1 MNVSN
6 RKIIRRLSI
15 ASFKAAKIRNII
27 TVAAIAL
34 TTILFTVIFTVGM
47 SMKYG
52 FEQSNFRQVG
62 GYAHGGFKY
71 LTKEQFEELKGDLLI
86 KEYGKRIFCGMP
98 EKEPFHKSHVEVSY
112 CDENTAKWMFL
123 EPIEGRLPKEGTNEA
138 ATDLRVLSLLGVEPV
153 IGNEFTMTFMVDG
166 KETTETFTLCGYW
179 DYDEITVANHVLI
192 PESRTQEIFEKL
204 DTKGED
210 GMTSFINMDVMFKN
224 ASNIEENINTI
235 LERHGYQSE
244 GLDQGD
250 NYIRTGVNWGYMSAQ
265 FEDSLDITTVLGLI
279 AVMLLIIFTGYL
291 IIYNIFQISVS
302 NDVRFYGL
310 LKTIGTTGR
319 QIKRIISMQAFLLSA
334 LGIPIGLVFGY
345 GVGVVMTGIV
355 VSKLDGIE
363 LTYSVSPIIFLGA
376 AAFSLVTVWLSCRK
390 PRRMAAKISPVE
402 AVRYTESS
410 VKRTS
415 NTRSRGCFAKKF
427 YVSRGRMP
435 KRRHSPSESKT
446 PQKGA
451 SIFRMAMAN
460 LGRNKSKTVITVIS
474 MSFAVVILNIT
485 FILANGFD
493 MDKYLNRV
501 VADFII
507 AQAPYFQASAWD
519 KTGIL
524 PEEAVSQIEALDGVK
539 GGRTYQKTF
548 EAQEFVSEE
557 WIRKANGKYGSPE
570 QLDRYVEMLEKVG
583 DLRADRVQLY
593 GMEDFV
599 LDKLPVIEG
608 DLSKLKEGGN
618 YVAAVYNDD
627 DYGNL
632 YEDSHW
638 AKLGDKITIR
648 YVKEYEY
655 FNPETGEI
663 YGEDEDLS
671 ESNKPYW
678 TRAKVYE
685 DKVYEVAAL
694 VTVPGK
700 ISYRYYGADEFVMGA
715 DTFIRDSGT
724 SDILYYAFDCEDDKV
739 EQLEQWMQDFAG
751 GDDSMYDYESRKK
764 EEEDFYGFRN
774 MFVMVGSGAALIVGM
789 VGILNFLNA
798 ILTGIM
804 ARKREFAVLQSVGMT
819 GRQLNRMLITEGMVF
834 AGSSIVITL
843 ILTIVMGPLASS
855 VLEGMFWFFSY
866 HLTVMPIF
874 VVAPVFLAIGAVIP
888 LCSYHYVAKRSV
900 VERLREAE

>member
-1 MNVSN
+1 MHVSN
-6 RKIIRRLSI
+6 RKIIRRLSV

-47 SMKYG
+47 SIKHG
-52 FEQSNFRQVG
+52 FEQSNFRQAG
-62 GYAHGGFKY
+62 GYSHGCFKY
-71 LTKEQFEELKGDLLI
+71 LAEEQFEELKDDPLI
-86 KEYGKRIFCGMP
+86 KEYGMRIFCGMP

-112 CDENTAKWMFL
+112 CDANTAKWMFI
-123 EPIEGRLPKEGTNEA
+123 EPIEGRFPREGTNEA

-166 KETTETFTLCGYW
+166 VETTETFTLCGYW
-179 DYDEITVANHVLI
+179 DYDDAIVANHVLI

-204 DTKGED
+204 GTQGKD
-210 GMTSFINMDVMFKN
+210 GMTGFLNMDVMFKN
-224 ASNIEENINTI
+224 ASHIEENLNTI

-250 NYIRTGVNWGYMSAQ
+250 NYIRTGVNWGYVSAQ
-265 FEDSLDITTVLGLI
+265 FEDAIDISTVLALI

-334 LGIPIGLVFGY
+334 FGIPIGLAVGY
-345 GVGVVMTGIV
+345 GVGVLMTGIV
-355 VSKLDGIE
+355 VSKLNGVV
-363 LTYSVSPIIFLGA
+363 LTYSISPVIFLGA

-402 AVRYTESS
+402 AVRYTE
-410 VKRTS
+410 VVGTKKK
-415 NTRSRGCFAKKF
+415 SRK
-427 YVSRGRMP
+427 V
-435 KRRHSPSESKT
+435 E
-446 PQKGA
+446 KGA

-493 MDKYLNRV
+493 MDKYLRRV
-501 VADFII
+501 VVDFIT
-507 AQAPYFQASAWD
+507 ADASYFQ
-519 KTGIL
+519 TGNFNPMSF
-524 PEEAVSQIEALDGVK
+524 PEETISQIEALNGVK
-539 GGRTYQKTF
+539 GGRTYKKAF
-548 EAQEFVSEE
+548 DAQEFVTEE
-557 WIRKANGKYGSPE
+557 WLRKMYGEWSDPE
-570 QLDRYVEMLEKVG
+570 TVNRYIELSEKEG
-583 DLRADRVQLY
+583 NLCAERVQLY

-599 LDKLPVIEG
+599 LDKLKLLEG

-618 YVAAVYNDD
+618 YVAAVYSAD
-627 DYGNL
+627 DYGNIH
-632 YEDSHW
+632 EDSHW
-638 AKLGDKITIR
+638 AKLGDQVTIR
-648 YVKEYEY
+648 YVKEWECY
-655 FNPETGEI
+655 NPETGEI
-663 YGEDEDLS
+663 YGADEDLS
-671 ESNKPYW
+671 DKLYQQ
-678 TRAKVYE
+678 RGKVYE

-694 VTVPGK
+694 VEVPSTL
-700 ISYRYYGADEFVMGA
+700 SYRYYGADEFVMGA

-724 SDILYYAFDCEDDKV
+724 SDVLYYAFDCEDGQVDAV
-739 EQLEQWMQDFAG
+739 EQWMQNFAG
-751 GDDSMYDYESRKK
+751 SDDSMYDYESRKTY
-764 EEEDFYGFRN
+764 EEDFYGFRD
-774 MFVMVGSGAALIVGM
+774 MFLMVGSGAALIVGL

-819 GRQLNRMLITEGMVF
+819 GKQLNQMLITEGMVF
-834 AGSSIVITL
+834 AGSSIVVTL
-843 ILTIVMGPLASS
+843 ILTIIMGPLASS

-866 HLTVMPIF
+866 HLTVTPILL
-874 VVAPVFLAIGAVIP
+874 VAPAFLAIGAVIP
-888 LCSYHYVAKRSV
+888 LASYHYVAKRSV

>member
-71 LTKEQFEELKGDLLI
+71 LTKEQFEELKGDPLI

-112 CDENTAKWMFL
+112 CNENTAKWMFL
-123 EPIEGRLPKEGTNEA
+123 DPIEGRLPKEGTNEA

-153 IGNEFTMTFMVDG
+153 IDNEFTMTFLVDG

-204 DTKGED
+204 GTQGKD

-265 FEDSLDITTVLGLI
+265 FEDSLDITTVLALI

-345 GVGVVMTGIV
+345 GVGVLMTGIV

-363 LTYSVSPIIFLGA
+363 LAYSVSPVIFLGA

-415 NTRSRGCFAKKF
+415 R
-427 YVSRGRMP
+427 P
-435 KRRHSPSESKT
+435 KRRHSPSKSKT

-501 VADFII
+501 VTDFII
-507 AQAPYFQASAWD
+507 ADASYFQFHGAS
-519 KTGIL
+519 I
-524 PEEAVSQIEALDGVK
+524 PEEVVSQIEALDGVK

-557 WIRKANGKYGSPE
+557 WIRKVNGKYGSPE

-618 YVAAVYNDD
+618 YVAAVYGDD

-739 EQLEQWMQDFAG
+739 EQVEQWMQDFAG

-866 HLTVMPIF
+866 HLTVTPIF
-874 VVAPVFLAIGAVIP
+874 VVAPVFLLIGAVIP

>member
-1 MNVSN
+1 MRVAN
-6 RKIIRRLSI
+6 RKIIRRLSV

-47 SMKYG
+47 SIKHG

-62 GYAHGGFKY
+62 GYSHGGFKY
-71 LTKEQFEELKGDLLI
+71 LTEEQFKELKDDPLI

-112 CDENTAKWMFL
+112 CDENMAKWMFL
-123 EPIEGRLPKEGTNEA
+123 EPKEGRFPKEGTNEA

-166 KETTETFTLCGYW
+166 EETTETFTLCGYW
-179 DYDEITVANHVLI
+179 DYDDVIVANHVLI

-204 DTKGED
+204 HTQGKD
-210 GMTSFINMDVMFKN
+210 GMTGTWNMDVMFKN
-224 ASNIEENINTI
+224 ASHIEENLNTI

-250 NYIRTGVNWGYMSAQ
+250 NYIRIGVNWGYVSAQ
-265 FEDSLDITTVLGLI
+265 FEDAIDVSTVLALI

-319 QIKRIISMQAFLLSA
+319 QIKRIISLQAFLLSA
-334 LGIPIGLVFGY
+334 LGIPIGLILGY
-345 GVGVVMTGIV
+345 GVGMLMTGIV
-355 VSKLDGIE
+355 VSQLDGIV
-363 LTYSVSPIIFLGA
+363 LAYSVSPIIFLGA
-376 AAFSLVTVWLSCRK
+376 AVFSLVTVWLSCRK

-402 AVRYTESS
+402 AVRYTE
-410 VKRTS
+410 VV
-415 NTRSRGCFAKKF
+415 GAKKK
-427 YVSRGRMP
+427 SRKG
-435 KRRHSPSESKT
+435 K
-446 PQKGA
+446 KGA
-451 SIFRMAMAN
+451 SIFRMALAN
-460 LGRNKSKTVITVIS
+460 LGRNKSKTIITVIS

-501 VADFII
+501 VADFIT
-507 AQAPYFQASAWD
+507 AEAPYFQPATYD
-519 KTGIL
+519 KTGVL
-524 PEEAVSQIEALDGVK
+524 PEEVIAQIEALDGVK
-539 GGRTYQKTF
+539 GGRTYKKSF
-548 EAQEFVSEE
+548 EAEEFVSEE
-557 WIRKANGKYGSPE
+557 WMRKVYGQWGSPE
-570 QLDRYVEMLEKVG
+570 QVAQYVEMTEKVG
-583 DLRADRVQLY
+583 DLCADRVQLY

-599 LDKLPVIEG
+599 LDKLNLLEG
-608 DLSKLKEGGN
+608 DLDKLKDGGN
-618 YVAAVYNDD
+618 YVAAVYSAD
-627 DYGNL
+627 DYGNIH
-632 YEDSHW
+632 EDSHW
-638 AKLGDKITIR
+638 AKLGDQVTIR

-655 FNPETGEI
+655 YNPETGEV
-663 YGEDEDLS
+663 YGENEDL
-671 ESNKPYW
+671 EDKPYR

-694 VTVPGK
+694 VEVPGK

-724 SDILYYAFDCEDDKV
+724 SDVLYYAFDCEDERV
-739 EQLEQWMQDFAG
+739 EQVEQWMQDFAG

-764 EEEDFYGFRN
+764 EEEEFNGFRN
-774 MFVMVGSGAALIVGM
+774 MFMMVGSGAALIVGM

-819 GRQLNRMLITEGMVF
+819 GKQLNQMLITEGMVF

-843 ILTIVMGPLASS
+843 ILTIIMGPLASS

-866 HLTVMPIF
+866 HLTVTPIF
-874 VVAPVFLAIGAVIP
+874 LVAPAFLLLGAAIP
-888 LCSYHYVAKRSV
+888 LISYHYVMKRSV

>member
-6 RKIIRRLSI
+6 RKCIRRLSI

-27 TVAAIAL
+27 TIAAIAL

-47 SMKYG
+47 SIKYG

-62 GYAHGGFKY
+62 GYSHGGFKN
-71 LTKEQFEELKGDLLI
+71 LTREQFEELKDDPLI
-86 KEYGKRIFCGMP
+86 KEYGKRIYCGMP

-112 CDENTAKWMFL
+112 CDANTAKWMFL
-123 EPIEGRLPKEGTNEA
+123 EPKEGRFPKEGTNEA

-179 DYDEITVANHVLI
+179 DYDEVIVANHVLI
-192 PESRTQEIFEKL
+192 PESRTRQIFDKL
-204 DTKGED
+204 GTQGKD
-210 GMTSFINMDVMFKN
+210 GMTGFWNMNVMFKN
-224 ASNIEENINTI
+224 ASNIEGNLNTI

-244 GLDQGD
+244 SWEQGD
-250 NYIRTGVNWGYMSAQ
+250 NYVRKGVNWGYVSAQ
-265 FEDSLDITTVLGLI
+265 FEDSLDIATVFALI
-279 AVMLLIIFTGYL
+279 VVMLLIIFTGYL

-345 GVGVVMTGIV
+345 GVGVMMTGV
-355 VSKLDGIE
+355 VVAKLNGVD
-363 LTYSVSPIIFLGA
+363 LTYSVNPIIFFGA
-376 AAFSLVTVWLSCRK
+376 AAFSFVTVWLSCRK

-402 AVRYTESS
+402 AVRYTENGGTKKKSR
-410 VKRTS
+410 KR
-415 NTRSRGCFAKKF
+415 
-427 YVSRGRMP
+427 
-435 KRRHSPSESKT
+435 E
-446 PQKGA
+446 KGA

-474 MSFAVVILNIT
+474 MSFAVVILNLT

-501 VADFII
+501 VTDFIVSD
-507 AQAPYFQASAWD
+507 ASYFQYHGD
-519 KTGIL
+519 TPF
-524 PEEAVSQIEALDGVK
+524 PEEIASQIEAMDGVQ

-548 EAQEFVSEE
+548 EAQEFVTEE
-557 WIRKANGKYGSPE
+557 WVRKTKGRFYSPE
-570 QLDRYVEMLEKVG
+570 ILDMYLETLERAG
-583 DLRADRVQLY
+583 DVCADDVQLF
-593 GMEDFV
+593 GMEDFI
-599 LDKLPVIEG
+599 LDKLPVLEG
-608 DLSKLKEGGN
+608 DLSKLKGDGN
-618 YVAAVYNDD
+618 YVAAVYNAD
-627 DYGNL
+627 DYGNV

-638 AKLGDKITIR
+638 AKLGDQITIR
-648 YVKEYEY
+648 YVKEWEY
-655 FNPETGEI
+655 YNPDTGEI
-663 YGEDEDLS
+663 YEEDEDLDDKRW
-671 ESNKPYW
+671 NR
-678 TRAKVYE
+678 RAKVYE

-694 VTVPGK
+694 VEVPGK
-700 ISYRYYGADEFVMGA
+700 ISYRYYGRDEFVMGA

-724 SDILYYAFDCEDDKV
+724 SDILYYAFDCEDDKA
-739 EQLEQWMQDFAG
+739 EQMEQWMQNLAG
-751 GDDSMYDYESRKK
+751 GDDSLYDYESRQSEA
-764 EEEDFYGFRN
+764 EEFYGFRD
-774 MFVMVGSGAALIVGM
+774 MFLIVGSGAALIVGI

-819 GRQLNRMLITEGMVF
+819 GKQLNRMLITEGMVF

-843 ILTIVMGPLASS
+843 ILTVAMGPHASS

-866 HLTVMPIF
+866 HLTVTPIF
-874 VVAPVFLAIGAVIP
+874 VVAPIFLLLGAVIP
-888 LCSYHYVAKRSV
+888 LVSYRQAAKRSV

>member
-6 RKIIRRLSI
+6 RKCIRRLSI
-15 ASFKAAKIRNII
+15 ASFKAAKTRNII
-27 TVAAIAL
+27 TIAAIAL

-47 SMKYG
+47 SIKYG

-62 GYAHGGFKY
+62 GYSHGGFKY
-71 LTKEQFEELKGDLLI
+71 LTKEQFEELKDDPLI
-86 KEYGKRIFCGMP
+86 KEYGKRIYCGMP

-112 CDENTAKWMFL
+112 CDANTAKWMFL
-123 EPIEGRLPKEGTNEA
+123 EPKEGRFPKEGTNEA
-138 ATDLRVLSLLGVEPV
+138 ATDLKVLSLLGVEPV

-179 DYDEITVANHVLI
+179 DYDEVIVANHVLI
-192 PESRTQEIFEKL
+192 PESRTQEIFENLNTQGK
-204 DTKGED
+204 D
-210 GMTSFINMDVMFKN
+210 GMTGFWNMDVMLKN
-224 ASNIEENINTI
+224 ASNIEGNLNTI

-244 GLDQGD
+244 DWEQRD
-250 NYIRTGVNWGYMSAQ
+250 NYIRTGVNWGYVSAQ
-265 FEDSLDITTVLGLI
+265 FEDSLDIFTVLALVV
-279 AVMLLIIFTGYL
+279 VMLLIIFTGYL

-334 LGIPIGLVFGY
+334 LGIPIGLVLGY
-345 GVGVVMTGIV
+345 GAGVVMTGVV
-355 VSKLDGIE
+355 VSKLNGVD
-363 LTYSVSPIIFLGA
+363 LTYSVNPIIFFGA
-376 AAFSLVTVWLSCRK
+376 AAFSFVTVWLSCRK

-402 AVRYTESS
+402 AVRYTENS

-415 NTRSRGCFAKKF
+415 NTRRRMSKRGHF
-427 YVSRGRMP
+427 S
-435 KRRHSPSESKT
+435 SESEN

-474 MSFAVVILNIT
+474 MSFAVVILNLT

-501 VADFII
+501 VTDFIVSD
-507 AQAPYFQASAWD
+507 ASYFQYHGD
-519 KTGIL
+519 TPF
-524 PEEAVSQIEALDGVK
+524 PEEIASQIEAMDGVQ

-548 EAQEFVSEE
+548 EAQEFVTEE
-557 WIRKANGKYGSPE
+557 WIRKTKGRFYSPE
-570 QLDRYVEMLEKVG
+570 MLDMYLETLEKTG
-583 DLRADRVQLY
+583 DVCADDVQLY

-599 LDKLPVIEG
+599 LDKIPVLAG
-608 DLSKLKEGGN
+608 DISKLKGAGN
-618 YVAAVYNDD
+618 YVAAVYDDD

-632 YEDSHW
+632 HEDSHW
-638 AKLGDKITIR
+638 AKLGDQITIR
-648 YVKEYEY
+648 YVREWEYY
-655 FNPETGEI
+655 NPDTGEI
-663 YGEDEDLS
+663 YEEDEDLDDKRW
-671 ESNKPYW
+671 NR
-678 TRAKVYE
+678 RAKVFE

-694 VTVPGK
+694 VKVPGK
-700 ISYRYYGADEFVMGA
+700 ISYRYYGRDEFVMGA
-715 DTFIRDSGT
+715 ETFIRDSGT

-739 EQLEQWMQDFAG
+739 EQMEQWMQDFAG
-751 GDDSMYDYESRKK
+751 GDDSLYDYESRQSEA
-764 EEEDFYGFRN
+764 EEFYGFRD
-774 MFVMVGSGAALIVGM
+774 MFLMVGSGAALIVGM

-804 ARKREFAVLQSVGMT
+804 ARRREFAVLQSVGMT
-819 GRQLNRMLITEGMVF
+819 GKQLNQMLITEGMVF

-843 ILTIVMGPLASS
+843 VLTVVAGPLASS

-866 HLTVMPIF
+866 HLTVTPIF
-874 VVAPVFLAIGAVIP
+874 VVTPIFLLLGAMIP
-888 LCSYHYVAKRSV
+888 LASYRQVARKSV

>member
-1 MNVSN
+1 
-6 RKIIRRLSI
+6 
-15 ASFKAAKIRNII
+15 
-27 TVAAIAL
+27 
-34 TTILFTVIFTVGM
+34 
-47 SMKYG
+47 
-52 FEQSNFRQVG
+52 
-62 GYAHGGFKY
+62 
-71 LTKEQFEELKGDLLI
+71 
-86 KEYGKRIFCGMP
+86 
-98 EKEPFHKSHVEVSY
+98 
-112 CDENTAKWMFL
+112 
-123 EPIEGRLPKEGTNEA
+123 
-138 ATDLRVLSLLGVEPV
+138 
-153 IGNEFTMTFMVDG
+153 
-166 KETTETFTLCGYW
+166 
-179 DYDEITVANHVLI
+179 
-192 PESRTQEIFEKL
+192 
-204 DTKGED
+204 
-210 GMTSFINMDVMFKN
+210 
-224 ASNIEENINTI
+224 
-235 LERHGYQSE
+235 
-244 GLDQGD
+244 
-250 NYIRTGVNWGYMSAQ
+250 
-265 FEDSLDITTVLGLI
+265 
-279 AVMLLIIFTGYL
+279 
-291 IIYNIFQISVS
+291 
-302 NDVRFYGL
+302 
-310 LKTIGTTGR
+310 
-319 QIKRIISMQAFLLSA
+319 MQAFLLSA
-334 LGIPIGLVFGY
+334 LGIPIGLVLGY
-345 GVGVVMTGIV
+345 GVGVFMTGVV
-355 VSKLDGIE
+355 VSQLDGIE
-363 LTYSVSPIIFLGA
+363 LTYSVSPVIFLGA
-376 AAFSLVTVWLSCRK
+376 AAFSFVTVWLSSRK

-402 AVRYTESS
+402 AVRYTEGAGT
-410 VKRTS
+410 KKK
-415 NTRSRGCFAKKF
+415 SRKG
-427 YVSRGRMP
+427 
-435 KRRHSPSESKT
+435 E
-446 PQKGA
+446 KGA

-460 LGRNKSKTVITVIS
+460 LGRNKSKTAITVIS

-507 AQAPYFQASAWD
+507 AQAPYFQASTFD

-524 PEEAVSQIEALDGVK
+524 PEEVVSQIEALDGVK

-548 EAQEFVSEE
+548 GAQEFVTEE
-557 WIRKANGKYGSPE
+557 WVRKQNGKYGSSE
-570 QLDRYVEMLEKVG
+570 QVDRYVEMLEKVG
-583 DLRADRVQLY
+583 GMCADRVQLY

-618 YVAAVYNDD
+618 YVAAVYRDD

-685 DKVYEVAAL
+685 DKVYEVTAL

-715 DTFIRDSGT
+715 DTFKRDSGT

-739 EQLEQWMQDFAG
+739 AQVEQWMQDFAG
-751 GDDSMYDYESRKK
+751 GDDSLYDYESRKS
-764 EEEDFYGFRN
+764 EEEEFYGFRN
-774 MFVMVGSGAALIVGM
+774 MFVMVGTGAALIVGM

-819 GRQLNRMLITEGMVF
+819 GKQLNRMLITEGMVF

-843 ILTIVMGPLASS
+843 ILTVVMGPLASD

-866 HLTVMPIF
+866 HFTVTPII
-874 VVAPVFLAIGAVIP
+874 VVAPVFLVIGAVIP
-888 LCSYHYVAKRSV
+888 LCSYHFVAKRSV

>member
-62 GYAHGGFKY
+62 GYAHGAFKY
-71 LTKEQFEELKGDLLI
+71 LTKEQFEELKGDPLI

-153 IGNEFTMTFMVDG
+153 IGSEFTMTFMVDG

-192 PESRTQEIFEKL
+192 PESRTQEILEKL
-204 DTKGED
+204 DTQGED

-235 LERHGYQSE
+235 LARHGYQSE
-244 GLDQGD
+244 GWDQGD

-334 LGIPIGLVFGY
+334 LGLPIGLVFGY

-402 AVRYTESS
+402 AVRYTEGNGT
-410 VKRTS
+410 KKK
-415 NTRSRGCFAKKF
+415 SRKG
-427 YVSRGRMP
+427 
-435 KRRHSPSESKT
+435 E
-446 PQKGA
+446 KGA
-451 SIFRMAMAN
+451 TIFRMAMAN

-501 VADFII
+501 VTDFII
-507 AQAPYFQASAWD
+507 ADASYFQFHGAS
-519 KTGIL
+519 I
-524 PEEAVSQIEALDGVK
+524 PEEVVSQIEALDGVK

-557 WIRKANGKYGSPE
+557 WIRKVNGKYGSPE

-632 YEDSHW
+632 HEDSHW

-655 FNPETGEI
+655 FNPETEEI

-739 EQLEQWMQDFAG
+739 EQVEQWMQDFAG

-866 HLTVMPIF
+866 HFTVTPIF
-874 VVAPVFLAIGAVIP
+874 LVAPVFLLIGAVIP

>member
-71 LTKEQFEELKGDLLI
+71 LTKEQFEELKDDPLI

-98 EKEPFHKSHVEVSY
+98 EKEPFRKSHVEVSY

-123 EPIEGRLPKEGTNEA
+123 EPIEGRFPKEGTNEA

-153 IGNEFTMTFMVDG
+153 IGSEFTMTFMVDG
-166 KETTETFTLCGYW
+166 KEATETFTLCGYW
-179 DYDEITVANHVLI
+179 DYDEVIVANHVLI
-192 PESRTQEIFEKL
+192 PESRTQEIFENLGTQGK
-204 DTKGED
+204 D
-210 GMTSFINMDVMFKN
+210 GMTGTWNMDVMFKN

-250 NYIRTGVNWGYMSAQ
+250 NYIRTGVNWGYASAQ
-265 FEDSLDITTVLGLI
+265 FEDSLDITTVLALI

-319 QIKRIISMQAFLLSA
+319 QIKRIISLQALLLSV

-355 VSKLDGIE
+355 VSKLDGIT
-363 LTYSVSPIIFLGA
+363 LAYSVSPIIFFGA
-376 AAFSLVTVWLSCRK
+376 AAFSFVTVWLSCRK

-402 AVRYTESS
+402 AVRYTEGAGM
-410 VKRTS
+410 KKK
-415 NTRSRGCFAKKF
+415 SRKG
-427 YVSRGRMP
+427 
-435 KRRHSPSESKT
+435 E
-446 PQKGA
+446 KGA

-501 VADFII
+501 VADFIT
-507 AQAPYFQASAWD
+507 ADASYFQMHYNAGS
-519 KTGIL
+519 L
-524 PEEAVSQIEALDGVK
+524 PEEAVAQIEALDGVK
-539 GGRTYQKTF
+539 GGRTYKKTF
-548 EAQEFVSEE
+548 EAQEFVTEE
-557 WIRKANGKYGSPE
+557 WIRKVNGKYGSPE
-570 QLDRYVEMLEKVG
+570 QVDGYVEMLEKVG
-583 DLRADRVQLY
+583 DMRADRVQLY

-618 YVAAVYNDD
+618 YVAAVYSDD

-632 YEDSHW
+632 HEDSHW

-739 EQLEQWMQDFAG
+739 EQVEQWMQDFAG

-819 GRQLNRMLITEGMVF
+819 GKQLNRMLITEGMVF

-866 HLTVMPIF
+866 HLTVTPIF

>member
-6 RKIIRRLSI
+6 RKTIRCLSI

-52 FEQSNFRQVG
+52 FEQSNFRMVG

-71 LTKEQFEELKGDLLI
+71 LTKEQFEELKDDPLI

-112 CDENTAKWMFL
+112 CDANTAKWMFV
-123 EPIEGRLPKEGTNEA
+123 EPKEGRLPKEGTNEA

-166 KETTETFTLCGYW
+166 QETTETFTLCGYW

-204 DTKGED
+204 GTQGKD
-210 GMTSFINMDVMFKN
+210 GMTSFWNMDIMFKN
-224 ASNIEENINTI
+224 TSHIEENLDTI
-235 LERHGYQSE
+235 LARHGYQSE

-265 FEDSLDITTVLGLI
+265 FEDSLDITTIFALI

-319 QIKRIISMQAFLLSA
+319 QIKRIISLQAFLLSA
-334 LGIPIGLVFGY
+334 LGIPIGLILGY
-345 GVGVVMTGIV
+345 GAGVLMTGIV
-355 VSKLDGIE
+355 VSQLNGIV

-376 AAFSLVTVWLSCRK
+376 AAFSFVTVWLSCRK

-402 AVRYTESS
+402 AVRYTEGAGT
-410 VKRTS
+410 KKK
-415 NTRSRGCFAKKF
+415 SRKG
-427 YVSRGRMP
+427 
-435 KRRHSPSESKT
+435 E
-446 PQKGA
+446 KGA

-493 MDKYLNRV
+493 MDKYLKHV
-501 VADFII
+501 ITDFI
-507 AQAPYFQASAWD
+507 AADASYFQ
-519 KTGIL
+519 TGGPDL
-524 PEEAVSQIEALDGVK
+524 TSFPEESVSQIEALDGVK

-548 EAQEFVSEE
+548 AAQELVTEE
-557 WIRKANGKYGSPE
+557 WVRKLNGKYSSPE
-570 QLDRYVEMLEKVG
+570 MVDRYVEMLEKVG
-583 DLRADRVQLY
+583 DLRAERVQLY

-618 YVAAVYNDD
+618 YVAAVYSSD

-632 YEDSHW
+632 HEDSHW
-638 AKLGDKITIR
+638 AKLGDKVTIR
-648 YVKEYEY
+648 YVEEYEY
-655 FNPETGEI
+655 YNPETGEI

-671 ESNKPYW
+671 DKRW
-678 TRAKVYE
+678 QDRAKVYE

-694 VTVPGK
+694 VEVPGK
-700 ISYRYYGADEFVMGA
+700 ICYRYYGADEFVMGA

-739 EQLEQWMQDFAG
+739 EQVEQWMQDFAG
-751 GDDSMYDYESRKK
+751 GDDSMYDYESRKT
-764 EEEDFYGFRN
+764 EEEEFYAFRD
-774 MFVMVGSGAALIVGM
+774 MFMMVGSGAALIVGM
-789 VGILNFLNA
+789 VGILNFVNA

-819 GRQLNRMLITEGMVF
+819 GKQLNRMLITEGMVF
-834 AGSSIVITL
+834 AGSSVVITL
-843 ILTIVMGPLASS
+843 ILTIVMGPLASD

-866 HLTVMPIF
+866 HLTVTPILA
-874 VVAPVFLAIGAVIP
+874 VAPVFLLLGAVIP
-888 LCSYHYVAKRSV
+888 LCSYRYVAKRSV

>member
-6 RKIIRRLSI
+6 KKCIRRLSV

-27 TVAAIAL
+27 SIAAIAL
-34 TTILFTVIFTVGM
+34 TTILFTVIFTVVM

-62 GYAHGGFKY
+62 GYQHGGFKR
-71 LTKEQFEELKGDLLI
+71 LTEEQFEELKDDPLI

-112 CDENTAKWMFL
+112 CDENEAKWMFL
-123 EPIEGRLPKEGTNEA
+123 EPKEGRFPEEGTNEA

-153 IGNEFTMTFMVDG
+153 IGNEFTMTFMVDD

-179 DYDEITVANHVLI
+179 DYDEVIVANHVLI
-192 PESRTQEIFEKL
+192 PRSRTQEIFEKL
-204 DTKGED
+204 DTRGED
-210 GMTSFINMDVMFKN
+210 GMTGFWSLDVMFKN
-224 ASNIEENINTI
+224 ASHIEENLNTI

-250 NYIRTGVNWGYMSAQ
+250 NYICIGVNWGYVSAQ
-265 FEDSLDITTVLGLI
+265 FEDSIDLGTILALI

-319 QIKRIISMQAFLLSA
+319 QIKRIISLQAFLLSA
-334 LGIPIGLVFGY
+334 VGIPIGLALGY
-345 GVGVVMTGIV
+345 GVGVAMTGIV
-355 VSKLDGIE
+355 VSRLNGIM
-363 LTYSVSPIIFLGA
+363 LTYSVSPVIFLGA

-402 AVRYTESS
+402 AVRYTENS

-435 KRRHSPSESKT
+435 EKRHSPGEAEM

-493 MDKYLNRV
+493 MDKYLYRV
-501 VADFII
+501 VVDFMTAD
-507 AQAPYFQASAWD
+507 ASYFQVGNFD
-519 KTGIL
+519 PTPF
-524 PEEAVSQIEALDGVK
+524 PEEAISQIEAMDGVK
-539 GGRTYQKTF
+539 GGRTYKKTF
-548 EAQEFVSEE
+548 DAQEFVTEE
-557 WIRKANGKYGSPE
+557 WIRKVQGKWNSPE
-570 QLDRYVEMLEKVG
+570 MVDRYVEMQEKVG
-583 DLRADRVQLY
+583 DLCAERVQLY

-599 LDKLPVIEG
+599 LDKLNVLEG
-608 DLSKLKEGGN
+608 DLGKLKEGGN
-618 YVAAVYNDD
+618 YVAAVYNAD
-627 DYGNL
+627 DYGNI

-638 AKLGDKITIR
+638 AKLGDQVTIR
-648 YVKEYEY
+648 YVKEHEY
-655 FNPETGEI
+655 YNPETSEI

-671 ESNKPYW
+671 DKLW
-678 TRAKVYE
+678 WDRAKVYE

-694 VTVPGK
+694 VEVPGTLT
-700 ISYRYYGADEFVMGA
+700 YRYYGADEFVMGA

-724 SDILYYAFDCEDDKV
+724 SDVLYYAFDCEDDQV
-739 EQLEQWMQDFAG
+739 DTVEQWMQSVAG
-751 GDDSMYDYESRKK
+751 GDDSMYDYESRKTY
-764 EEEDFYGFRN
+764 EEDFYGFRD
-774 MFVMVGSGAALIVGM
+774 MFMMVGSGAALIVGL

-819 GRQLNRMLITEGMVF
+819 GKQLNRMLITEGMVF
-834 AGSSIVITL
+834 AGSSVVITL
-843 ILTIVMGPLASS
+843 ILTIVMGPVASS

-866 HLTVMPIF
+866 HLTVTPILL
-874 VVAPVFLAIGAVIP
+874 VAPVFLVIGVVIP

>member
-1 MNVSN
+1 MRVAN
-6 RKIIRRLSI
+6 RKIIRRLSV

-47 SMKYG
+47 SIKHG

-62 GYAHGGFKY
+62 GYSHGGFKY
-71 LTKEQFEELKGDLLI
+71 LTEEQFKELKDDPLI

-112 CDENTAKWMFL
+112 CDENMAKWMFL
-123 EPIEGRLPKEGTNEA
+123 EPKEGRFPREGTNEA
-138 ATDLRVLSLLGVEPV
+138 ATDLRVLSLLRVEPV

-166 KETTETFTLCGYW
+166 EETTETFTLCGYW
-179 DYDEITVANHVLI
+179 DYDDVIVANHVLI

-204 DTKGED
+204 HTQGKD
-210 GMTSFINMDVMFKN
+210 GMTGTWNMDIMFKN
-224 ASNIEENINTI
+224 ASHIEENLNTI

-250 NYIRTGVNWGYMSAQ
+250 NYIRTGVNWGYVSAQ
-265 FEDSLDITTVLGLI
+265 FEDAIDISTVLALI

-319 QIKRIISMQAFLLSA
+319 QIKRIISLQAFLLSA
-334 LGIPIGLVFGY
+334 LGIPIGLILGY
-345 GVGVVMTGIV
+345 GVGVLMTGIV
-355 VSKLDGIE
+355 VSQLDGIM
-363 LTYSVSPIIFLGA
+363 LAYSVSPVIFLGA

-402 AVRYTESS
+402 AVRYTE
-410 VKRTS
+410 VV
-415 NTRSRGCFAKKF
+415 GAKKK
-427 YVSRGRMP
+427 SRKG
-435 KRRHSPSESKT
+435 K
-446 PQKGA
+446 KGA
-451 SIFRMAMAN
+451 SIFRMALAN
-460 LGRNKSKTVITVIS
+460 LGRNKSKTIITVIS

-501 VADFII
+501 VADFIT
-507 AQAPYFQASAWD
+507 AEAPYFQPATYD
-519 KTGIL
+519 KTGVL
-524 PEEAVSQIEALDGVK
+524 PEEVIAQIEALDGVK
-539 GGRTYQKTF
+539 GGRTYKKSF
-548 EAQEFVSEE
+548 EAEEFVSEE
-557 WIRKANGKYGSPE
+557 RMRKVYGQWGSPE
-570 QLDRYVEMLEKVG
+570 QVAQYVEMTEKVG
-583 DLRADRVQLY
+583 DLCADRVQLY

-599 LDKLPVIEG
+599 LDKLNLLEG
-608 DLSKLKEGGN
+608 DLDKLKDGGN
-618 YVAAVYNDD
+618 YVAAVYSAD
-627 DYGNL
+627 DYGNIH
-632 YEDSHW
+632 EDSHW
-638 AKLGDKITIR
+638 AKLGDQVTIR

-655 FNPETGEI
+655 YNPETGEV
-663 YGEDEDLS
+663 YGENEDL
-671 ESNKPYW
+671 EDKPYR

-694 VTVPGK
+694 VEVPGK

-724 SDILYYAFDCEDDKV
+724 SDVLYYAFDCEDERV
-739 EQLEQWMQDFAG
+739 EQVEQWMQDFAG

-764 EEEDFYGFRN
+764 EEEEFNGFRN
-774 MFVMVGSGAALIVGM
+774 MFMMVGSGAALIVGM

-819 GRQLNRMLITEGMVF
+819 GKQLNQMLITEGMIF

-843 ILTIVMGPLASS
+843 ILTIIMGPLASN

-866 HLTVMPIF
+866 HLTVTPIF
-874 VVAPVFLAIGAVIP
+874 LVAPAFLLLGAAIP
-888 LCSYHYVAKRSV
+888 LISYHYVMKRSV

>member
-1 MNVSN
+1 MMNVSN
-6 RKIIRRLSI
+6 RKCIRRLSI

-27 TVAAIAL
+27 TIAAIAL

-47 SMKYG
+47 SIKYG

-62 GYAHGGFKY
+62 GYSHGGFKN
-71 LTKEQFEELKGDLLI
+71 LTREQFEELKDDPLI
-86 KEYGKRIFCGMP
+86 KEYGKRIYCGMP

-112 CDENTAKWMFL
+112 CDANTAKWMFL
-123 EPIEGRLPKEGTNEA
+123 EPKEGRFPKEGTNEA

-179 DYDEITVANHVLI
+179 DYDEVIVANHVLI
-192 PESRTQEIFEKL
+192 PESRTRQIFDKL
-204 DTKGED
+204 GTQGKD
-210 GMTSFINMDVMFKN
+210 GMTGFWNMNVMFKN
-224 ASNIEENINTI
+224 ASNIEGNLNTI

-244 GLDQGD
+244 SWEQGD
-250 NYIRTGVNWGYMSAQ
+250 NYVRKGVNWGYVSAQ
-265 FEDSLDITTVLGLI
+265 FEDSLDIATVFALI
-279 AVMLLIIFTGYL
+279 VVMLLIIFTGYL

-345 GVGVVMTGIV
+345 GVGVMMTGV
-355 VSKLDGIE
+355 VVAKLNGVD
-363 LTYSVSPIIFLGA
+363 LTYSVNPIIFFGA
-376 AAFSLVTVWLSCRK
+376 AAFSFVTVWLSCRK

-402 AVRYTESS
+402 AVRYTENGGTKKKSR
-410 VKRTS
+410 KR
-415 NTRSRGCFAKKF
+415 
-427 YVSRGRMP
+427 
-435 KRRHSPSESKT
+435 E
-446 PQKGA
+446 KGA

-474 MSFAVVILNIT
+474 MSFAVVILNLT

-501 VADFII
+501 VTDFIVSD
-507 AQAPYFQASAWD
+507 ASYFQYHGD
-519 KTGIL
+519 TPF
-524 PEEAVSQIEALDGVK
+524 PEEIASQIEAMDGVQ

-548 EAQEFVSEE
+548 EAQEFVTEE
-557 WIRKANGKYGSPE
+557 WVRKTKGRFYSPE
-570 QLDRYVEMLEKVG
+570 ILDMYLETLERAG
-583 DLRADRVQLY
+583 DVCADDVQLF
-593 GMEDFV
+593 GMEDFI
-599 LDKLPVIEG
+599 LDKLPVLEG
-608 DLSKLKEGGN
+608 DLSKLKGDGN
-618 YVAAVYNDD
+618 YVAAVYNAD
-627 DYGNL
+627 DYGNV

-638 AKLGDKITIR
+638 AKLGDQITIR
-648 YVKEYEY
+648 YVKEWEY
-655 FNPETGEI
+655 YNPDTGEI
-663 YGEDEDLS
+663 YEEDEDLDDKRW
-671 ESNKPYW
+671 NR
-678 TRAKVYE
+678 RAKVYE

-694 VTVPGK
+694 VEVPGK
-700 ISYRYYGADEFVMGA
+700 ISYRYYGRDEFVMGA

-724 SDILYYAFDCEDDKV
+724 SDILYYAFDCEDDKA
-739 EQLEQWMQDFAG
+739 EQMEQWMQNLAG
-751 GDDSMYDYESRKK
+751 GDDSLYDYESRQSEA
-764 EEEDFYGFRN
+764 EEFYGFRD
-774 MFVMVGSGAALIVGM
+774 MLLIVGSGAALIVGI

-819 GRQLNRMLITEGMVF
+819 GKQLNRMLITEGMVF

-843 ILTIVMGPLASS
+843 ILTVAMGPLASS

-866 HLTVMPIF
+866 HLTVTPIF
-874 VVAPVFLAIGAVIP
+874 VVAPIFLLLGAVIP
-888 LCSYHYVAKRSV
+888 LVSYRQAAKRSV

>member
-6 RKIIRRLSI
+6 RKVIRRLSV

-71 LTKEQFEELKGDLLI
+71 LTKEQFEELKDDPLI

-98 EKEPFHKSHVEVSY
+98 EKEPFRKSHVEVSY

-123 EPIEGRLPKEGTNEA
+123 EPIEGRFPKEGTNEA

-153 IGNEFTMTFMVDG
+153 IGSEFTMTFMVDG

-204 DTKGED
+204 GTQGKD
-210 GMTSFINMDVMFKN
+210 GMTGFWNMDVMFKN
-224 ASNIEENINTI
+224 ASHIEENLNTI

-250 NYIRTGVNWGYMSAQ
+250 NYIRIGVNWGYVSAQ
-265 FEDSLDITTVLGLI
+265 FEDAIDISTVLALI
-279 AVMLLIIFTGYL
+279 VVILLIIFTGYL

-302 NDVRFYGL
+302 NDVRFYGM

-334 LGIPIGLVFGY
+334 FGIPIGLAVGY
-345 GVGVVMTGIV
+345 GVGVLMTGIV
-355 VSKLDGIE
+355 VSQLDGIM
-363 LTYSVSPIIFLGA
+363 LAYSVSPVIFLGA
-376 AAFSLVTVWLSCRK
+376 AVFSLVTVWLSCRK

-402 AVRYTESS
+402 AVRYTE
-410 VKRTS
+410 VVGTKKK
-415 NTRSRGCFAKKF
+415 SRK
-427 YVSRGRMP
+427 V
-435 KRRHSPSESKT
+435 E
-446 PQKGA
+446 KGA

-460 LGRNKSKTVITVIS
+460 LGRNKSKAVITVIS

-493 MDKYLNRV
+493 MDKYLRRV
-501 VADFII
+501 VTDFIT
-507 AQAPYFQASAWD
+507 AEAPYFQPATYD
-519 KTGIL
+519 KTGVL
-524 PEEAVSQIEALDGVK
+524 PEEAIAQIEALDCVK

-548 EAQEFVSEE
+548 EAQEFVTEE
-557 WIRKANGKYGSPE
+557 WIRKVNGKYGSPE
-570 QLDRYVEMLEKVG
+570 QVDGYVEMLEKVG
-583 DLRADRVQLY
+583 DMRADRVQLY

-608 DLSKLKEGGN
+608 DLSKLKAGGN
-618 YVAAVYNDD
+618 YVAAVYSDD
-627 DYGNL
+627 DYGNVR
-632 YEDSHW
+632 EDSHW

-685 DKVYEVAAL
+685 DKIYEVAAL
-694 VTVPGK
+694 VVVPGK

-715 DTFIRDSGT
+715 ETFIRDSGT
-724 SDILYYAFDCEDDKV
+724 SDVLYYAFDCEDDKV
-739 EQLEQWMQDFAG
+739 EQVEQWMQDFAG

-764 EEEDFYGFRN
+764 EEEEFNGFRN
-774 MFVMVGSGAALIVGM
+774 MFMMVGSGAALIVGL

-819 GRQLNRMLITEGMVF
+819 GKQLNQMLITEGMVF
-834 AGSSIVITL
+834 AGSSIVVTL

-866 HLTVMPIF
+866 RLTVTPILL
-874 VVAPVFLAIGAVIP
+874 VAPAFLVIGAVIP
-888 LCSYHYVAKRSV
+888 LASYHYVAKRSV

>member
-34 TTILFTVIFTVGM
+34 TTVLFTVIFTVGM

-52 FEQSNFRQVG
+52 FEQSNFRMVG
-62 GYAHGGFKY
+62 GYSHGGFKY
-71 LTKEQFEELKGDLLI
+71 LTKEQFEELKTDPLI

-98 EKEPFHKSHVEVSY
+98 EKEPFQKSHVEVSY
-112 CDENTAKWMFL
+112 CDANTAKWMFV
-123 EPIEGRLPKEGTNEA
+123 EPKEGRLPKEGTNEA

-166 KETTETFTLCGYW
+166 EETTETFTLCGYW

-204 DTKGED
+204 GTQGKD
-210 GMTSFINMDVMFKN
+210 GMTSFWNMDVMFKN
-224 ASNIEENINTI
+224 ASHIEENLDTI
-235 LERHGYQSE
+235 LARHGYQSE

-250 NYIRTGVNWGYMSAQ
+250 NYIHTGVNWGYMSAQ
-265 FEDSLDITTVLGLI
+265 FEDSLDISTILALI

-334 LGIPIGLVFGY
+334 LGIPVGLAVGY
-345 GVGVVMTGIV
+345 GVGVLMTGVV
-355 VSKLDGIE
+355 VSQLNGIV

-376 AAFSLVTVWLSCRK
+376 AAFSFVTVWLSCRK
-390 PRRMAAKISPVE
+390 PRTMAAKISPVE
-402 AVRYTESS
+402 AVRYTEGAGT
-410 VKRTS
+410 KKK
-415 NTRSRGCFAKKF
+415 SRKG
-427 YVSRGRMP
+427 
-435 KRRHSPSESKT
+435 E
-446 PQKGA
+446 KGA

-493 MDKYLNRV
+493 MDKYLKHV
-501 VADFII
+501 ITDFII
-507 AQAPYFQASAWD
+507 ADASYFQ
-519 KTGIL
+519 TGSPEPTSF
-524 PEEAVSQIEALDGVK
+524 PEESVSQIEALDGVK

-548 EAQEFVSEE
+548 AAQELVTEE
-557 WIRKANGKYGSPE
+557 WVRKLNGKYNSPE
-570 QLDRYVEMLEKVG
+570 MVDRYVEMLEKVG
-583 DLRADRVQLY
+583 DLRAERVQLY

-618 YVAAVYNDD
+618 YVAAVCVTD

-632 YEDSHW
+632 HEDSHW
-638 AKLGDKITIR
+638 AKLGDKVTIR
-648 YVKEYEY
+648 YVEEYEY
-655 FNPETGEI
+655 YNPETGEI
-663 YGEDEDLS
+663 YGADEDLS
-671 ESNKPYW
+671 DKRW
-678 TRAKVYE
+678 QDRAKVYE

-694 VTVPGK
+694 VEVPGM

-739 EQLEQWMQDFAG
+739 EQVEQWMQDFAG
-751 GDDSMYDYESRKK
+751 GDNSLYDYESRKT
-764 EEEDFYGFRN
+764 EEEEFDSFRR
-774 MFVMVGSGAALIVGM
+774 MFTMVGSGAALIVGM

-804 ARKREFAVLQSVGMT
+804 ARKREFVVLQSVGMT
-819 GRQLNRMLITEGMVF
+819 GKQLNRMLITEGMVF
-834 AGSSIVITL
+834 AGSSVVITL
-843 ILTIVMGPLASS
+843 ILTIVMGPLASD

-866 HLTVMPIF
+866 HLTVTPILA
-874 VVAPVFLAIGAVIP
+874 VAPVFLLLGAVIP
-888 LCSYHYVAKRSV
+888 IISYHYVIKRSV